1 MINYNING
9 KSEED
14 QKRKSNF
21 AARAPFIN
29 SDNYNSNLQK
39 SALRQASSNIPK
51 VSDEL
56 SQPSGNTTPSNNY
69 SQKIKNFVNPE
80 REVQTRNFAL
90 KYSEGNGINLSDED
104 ISFNN
109 GNVFIRGVNI
119 GKPDR
124 IDENGVSYMS
134 QNRLKNALDNIKST
148 QGNGVNGYDAQY
160 DRAINQN
167 LSARDSQLNQN
178 SDMAGKVFDWYRTD
192 PLDTA
197 YGKQVMSTY
206 NALGDDDA
214 SNIAASAGSG
224 ANLDSSSL
232 ASMTAAREARK
243 LAAINAVSAYWSAAG
258 EGQRSVMND
267 YQNNTN
273 DYVTAGINLAN
284 SIGDNKRAD
293 ADLQNQTNEMDSK
306 ITGSV
311 PLDVERRNNGFFYK
325 DPTTGAYK
333 LYYGGENADYSALA
347 NDAEANGDMA
357 SANRLRDAAEQKAL
371 TNANYAGMIN
381 SLVPSKRADN
391 SDSLNSNVAQSEAQK
406 DRDFQKEIIQ
416 LEAELNSKLQN
427 DEINK
432 EYLDNIFRIAYDD
445 AANGGNSDRLR
456 SLAQWMNS
464 HGYSVPNII

>member
-1 MINYNING
+1 MIKFNINR
-9 KSEED
+9 KSEEE
-14 QKRKSNF
+14 KKSKSNY
-21 AARAPFIN
+21 ASQSPFITAE
-29 SDNYNSNLQK
+29 NYNPTQK
-39 SALRQASSNIPK
+39 KVPQQTSSNITEA
-51 VSDEL
+51 SDTI
-56 SQPSGNTTPSNNY
+56 SQPSENKSNSNNY
-69 SQKIKNFVNPE
+69 SQKIKNLVNPE
-80 REVQTRNFAL
+80 NEVKTRNFAL
-90 KYSEGNGINLSDED
+90 KYAEGNGFNISDED
-104 ISFNN
+104 ISFKD

-124 IDENGVSYMS
+124 VDENGVSYMS
-134 QNRLKNALDNIKST
+134 QSRIKNALDNIKST

-206 NALGDDDA
+206 KALGDDDA

-224 ANLDSSSL
+224 ANMDSASL

-243 LAAINAVSAYWSAAG
+243 LAAINAVTSYWAAAG

-267 YQNNTN
+267 TQNNLN
-273 DYVTAGINLAN
+273 NYVSVGTDFAG

-306 ITGSV
+306 ISGSV

-347 NDAEANGDMA
+347 NEAEANGDIA

-381 SLVPSKRADN
+381 SLVPSQRADN
-391 SDSLNSNVAQSEAQK
+391 SDTLNSNIAQTEAQK
-406 DRDFQKEIIQ
+406 DRDFQKEIMQ
-416 LEAELNSKLQN
+416 LEADLNSKLQN
-427 DEINK
+427 DEISK
-432 EYLDNIFRIAYDD
+432 EYLDNIFRIAYED
-445 AANGGNSDRLR
+445 AASGGNSDRLR

-464 HGYSVPNII
+464 HGYSVPDII